1 MCTCV
6 VRPGTS
12 ECGYATV
19 EAVLRVEGLVK
30 IKIKFSLK
38 KCILSVSFIRKYY
51 VFTFLYV

>member
-6 VRPGTS
+6 VHPGTS

-19 EAVLRVEGLVK
+19 EAVLRVEGRVK

-38 KCILSVSFIRKYY
+38 KCILSVSFI
-51 VFTFLYV
+51 